1 MIVKKRGPIISISGL
16 VLIIISLSIA
26 SSIVPND
33 ISEINNFSNSLF
45 EEMFDEITNEIQIM
59 PGDSTYFSY
68 TTFSSDVPL
77 LWGIRIVD
85 YQPGDKLSIK
95 LSNIF
100 GDDYGDFIQNDPI
113 LFEILNISQS
123 DTLNLE
129 IKNIGTRNVNL
140 IAMFS
145 EDPDNFDPLSNSN
158 SSGMNTVLVLA
169 FSGFLLI
176 LGIIIS
182 IIGTIVILV
191 DLKNNQGNKRSY

>member
-1 MIVKKRGPIISISGL
+1 MIVKKRGPIISIIGL
-16 VLIIISLSIA
+16 GLIVISLSVA
-26 SSIVPND
+26 SSIVPNN

-45 EEMFDEITNEIQIM
+45 EEMFDEITDEIQIM

-68 TTFSSDVPL
+68 STFSSDVPL
-77 LWGIRIVD
+77 LWGIRITD

-95 LSNIF
+95 VSNIF

-113 LFEILNISQS
+113 LFEMLNIAQS

-129 IKNIGTRNVNL
+129 IKNIGTRNVNV

-145 EDPDNFDPLSNSN
+145 EDPDNFDPLSNSDT
-158 SSGMNTVLVLA
+158 SMNTVLILA

-182 IIGTIVILV
+182 VIGTIVILV

>member
-1 MIVKKRGPIISISGL
+1 MIVKKRGPIISIIGL
-16 VLIIISLSIA
+16 GLIVISLSVA
-26 SSIVPND
+26 SSIVPNN

-45 EEMFDEITNEIQIM
+45 EEMFDEITDEIQIM

-68 TTFSSDVPL
+68 SIFSSDVPL
-77 LWGIRIVD
+77 LWGIRITD
-85 YQPGDKLSIK
+85 YHPSDKLSIK
-95 LSNIF
+95 VSNIF

-113 LFEILNISQS
+113 LFEMLNIAQS

-129 IKNIGTRNVNL
+129 IKNIGTRNVHVT
-140 IAMFS
+140 AMFS
-145 EDPDNFDPLSNSN
+145 EDPDNFDPLSNSDT
-158 SSGMNTVLVLA
+158 SMNTVLILA

-182 IIGTIVILV
+182 VIGTTVILV

>member
-1 MIVKKRGPIISISGL
+1 MKKRGPIISIIGL
-16 VLIIISLSIA
+16 GLIVISLSVA
-26 SSIVPND
+26 SSIVPNN

-45 EEMFDEITNEIQIM
+45 EEMFDEITDEIQIM

-68 TTFSSDVPL
+68 SIFSSDVPL
-77 LWGIRIVD
+77 LWGIRITD
-85 YQPGDKLSIK
+85 YHPSDKLSIK
-95 LSNIF
+95 VSNIF

-113 LFEILNISQS
+113 LFEMLNIAQS

-129 IKNIGTRNVNL
+129 IKNIGTRNVHVT
-140 IAMFS
+140 AMFS
-145 EDPDNFDPLSNSN
+145 EDPDNFDPLSNSDT
-158 SSGMNTVLVLA
+158 SMNTVLILA

-182 IIGTIVILV
+182 VIGTTVILV

>member
-1 MIVKKRGPIISISGL
+1 MIMKKRGPIISIIGL
-16 VLIIISLSIA
+16 VLIVISLSVA
-26 SSIVPND
+26 SSIVPSD
-33 ISEINNFSNSLF
+33 ISEITNFSNSLF

-59 PGDSTYFSY
+59 SGDSTYFSY
-68 TTFSSDVPL
+68 STFSSDVSL
-77 LWGIRIVD
+77 LWGIRIID

-95 LSNIF
+95 VSNIF

-113 LFEILNISQS
+113 LFEVLNISQS

-129 IKNIGTRNVNL
+129 INNIGTRNVNV

-145 EDPDNFDPLSNSN
+145 EDPDNFDPLSNSDT
-158 SSGMNTVLVLA
+158 STLNTVLILA

-191 DLKNNQGNKRSY
+191 DLKNNQANKRSY

>member
-1 MIVKKRGPIISISGL
+1 MVLVIV
-16 VLIIISLSIA
+16 SLSIV
-26 SSIVPND
+26 SYVVPSD

-45 EEMFDEITNEIQIM
+45 EEMFNEITNEIQIM

-68 TTFSSDVPL
+68 SAFSSDVPL

-85 YQPGDKLSIK
+85 YQAGDKLSIK
-95 LSNIF
+95 VSNIF
-100 GDDYGDFIQNDPI
+100 GDYYGDFIQNDPI
-113 LFEILNISQS
+113 LFEVLNIYQS

-129 IKNIGTRNVNL
+129 IKNIGARNVNV

-145 EDPDNFDPLSNSN
+145 EDPDNFDPLSNTDTST
-158 SSGMNTVLVLA
+158 MNTVLILA

-182 IIGTIVILV
+182 VIGTIVILV
-191 DLKNNQGNKRSY
+191 DLKNNQSNKRSY

>member
-1 MIVKKRGPIISISGL
+1 MKKRGPIISIIGL
-16 VLIIISLSIA
+16 GLIIISLSVA
-26 SSIVPND
+26 SSIVPNN

-45 EEMFDEITNEIQIM
+45 EEMFDEITDEIQIM

-68 TTFSSDVPL
+68 STFSSDVPL
-77 LWGIRIVD
+77 LWGIRITD

-95 LSNIF
+95 VSNIF

-113 LFEILNISQS
+113 LFEMLNIAQS

-129 IKNIGTRNVNL
+129 IKNIGTRNVNV

-145 EDPDNFDPLSNSN
+145 EDPDNFDPLSNSDT
-158 SSGMNTVLVLA
+158 SMNTVLILA

-182 IIGTIVILV
+182 VIGTIVILV